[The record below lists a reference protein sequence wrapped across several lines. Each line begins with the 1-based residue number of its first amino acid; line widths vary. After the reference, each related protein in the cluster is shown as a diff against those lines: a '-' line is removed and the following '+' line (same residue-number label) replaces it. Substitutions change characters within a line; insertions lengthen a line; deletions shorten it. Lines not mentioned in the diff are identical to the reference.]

1 MQPRADSLLTDLA
14 HRVRLPAQLL
24 VVLERCTLTLSR
36 TRCPSPSGGSRVDG
50 GRGSGARREQTN
62 AAAYSRLWWRAAI
75 RAAFQHSS
83 LPSIRRA
90 RPVARPP
97 VRARAHPRTV
107 CLTFRHR
114 HGGRVCQS
122 RRLLRA
128 VGLPFLPLN
137 ETTAG
142 PSALSYTPGR
152 GFPLG
157 TKPGPACELQTM
169 PLPPTGRCAADR
181 RSSACCRC
189 RCRPWYTAGP
199 SALSYTPGLFFFFSF
214 CSVLAGSCVRVSTF
228 RTHAFLGGAMQHES
242 GP

>member
-97 VRARAHPRTV
+97 VRARAHSRTV

-122 RRLLRA
+122 RRLLTA

-137 ETTAG
+137 ETFAAALSSLDLHGAIFDRREARRQCHWARAERVRGASSWLADKRRPAGVAQPVAQYSAACTVAAG
-142 PSALSYTPGR
+142 PLCRKGSCAQPEHR
-152 GFPLG
+152 
-157 TKPGPACELQTM
+157 
-169 PLPPTGRCAADR
+169 PTGGASQHSRQGCSRRAGWLLAEAAR
-181 RSSACCRC
+181 
-189 RCRPWYTAGP
+189 
-199 SALSYTPGLFFFFSF
+199 
-214 CSVLAGSCVRVSTF
+214 
-228 RTHAFLGGAMQHES
+228 
-242 GP
+242 

>member
-122 RRLLRA
+122 RRLLTA
-128 VGLPFLPLN
+128 VGRAFLPLN
-137 ETTAG
+137 ETFAACTEFIR
-142 PSALSYTPGR
+142 STR
-152 GFPLG
+152 GNIRPPWPHIRHTCTYLL
-157 TKPGPACELQTM
+157 PRPA
-169 PLPPTGRCAADR
+169 R
-181 RSSACCRC
+181 
-189 RCRPWYTAGP
+189 
-199 SALSYTPGLFFFFSF
+199 
-214 CSVLAGSCVRVSTF
+214 
-228 RTHAFLGGAMQHES
+228 
-242 GP
+242 

>member
-97 VRARAHPRTV
+97 VRARAHSRTV
-107 CLTFRHR
+107 CLTFRH
-114 HGGRVCQS
+114 QS
-122 RRLLRA
+122 RRLLTA
-128 VGLPFLPLN
+128 VGRAFLPLN
-137 ETTAG
+137 ETFAACTEFIRSTRGNIRPPWHAAPRCHASAARASQILPPRTQLCRQLGAVVG
-142 PSALSYTPGR
+142 PSPSVRFRNSTRHRAG
-152 GFPLG
+152 
-157 TKPGPACELQTM
+157 
-169 PLPPTGRCAADR
+169 CAETNAAWLR
-181 RSSACCRC
+181 RR
-189 RCRPWYTAGP
+189 
-199 SALSYTPGLFFFFSF
+199 
-214 CSVLAGSCVRVSTF
+214 
-228 RTHAFLGGAMQHES
+228 
-242 GP
+242 

>member
-97 VRARAHPRTV
+97 VRARAHSRTV

-137 ETTAG
+137 ETFAAL
-142 PSALSYTPGR
+142 PALSSLDLHGAI
-152 GFPLG
+152 F
-157 TKPGPACELQTM
+157 
-169 PLPPTGRCAADR
+169 DR
-181 RSSACCRC
+181 RGPRRLGLGLAARQASRHHGAARTPPAAAHTATIVRSGQLTGSYASDGLDVSQPVSIGTAC
-189 RCRPWYTAGP
+189 
-199 SALSYTPGLFFFFSF
+199 GL
-214 CSVLAGSCVRVSTF
+214 
-228 RTHAFLGGAMQHES
+228 
-242 GP
+242 

>member
-1 MQPRADSLLTDLA
+1 MLTYTSVSPAGLFLRYHAVIVKRPLKATSTDQARVMQLCADSLLTDLA

-36 TRCPSPSGGSRVDG
+36 TRCPSPSGGGSRVDG

-97 VRARAHPRTV
+97 VRARAHSRTV

-114 HGGRVCQS
+114 QAVESVNRVVC
-122 RRLLRA
+122 
-128 VGLPFLPLN
+128 
-137 ETTAG
+137 
-142 PSALSYTPGR
+142 
-152 GFPLG
+152 
-157 TKPGPACELQTM
+157 
-169 PLPPTGRCAADR
+169 
-181 RSSACCRC
+181 
-189 RCRPWYTAGP
+189 
-199 SALSYTPGLFFFFSF
+199 
-214 CSVLAGSCVRVSTF
+214 
-228 RTHAFLGGAMQHES
+228 
-242 GP
+242 

>member
-97 VRARAHPRTV
+97 VRARAHSRTV
-107 CLTFRHR
+107 RLTFRHR

-128 VGLPFLPLN
+128 VGLSIRCSSITQHHTPASHREFLDSHWPIYSPLLLRGD
-137 ETTAG
+137 ASQLAPPRYG
-142 PSALSYTPGR
+142 PLW
-152 GFPLG
+152 PL
-157 TKPGPACELQTM
+157 T
-169 PLPPTGRCAADR
+169 
-181 RSSACCRC
+181 
-189 RCRPWYTAGP
+189 
-199 SALSYTPGLFFFFSF
+199 FSPKEPN
-214 CSVLAGSCVRVSTF
+214 A
-228 RTHAFLGGAMQHES
+228 
-242 GP
+242 

>member
-1 MQPRADSLLTDLA
+1 MKLITRTSRRADAVRLFAAANQGQLPSRPRSGDRATVRAGRQSWSLA
-14 HRVRLPAQLL
+14 HRVCLPAQLL

-97 VRARAHPRTV
+97 VRARAHSRTV

-114 HGGRVCQS
+114 QAVESVNRVVC
-122 RRLLRA
+122 
-128 VGLPFLPLN
+128 
-137 ETTAG
+137 
-142 PSALSYTPGR
+142 
-152 GFPLG
+152 
-157 TKPGPACELQTM
+157 
-169 PLPPTGRCAADR
+169 
-181 RSSACCRC
+181 
-189 RCRPWYTAGP
+189 
-199 SALSYTPGLFFFFSF
+199 
-214 CSVLAGSCVRVSTF
+214 
-228 RTHAFLGGAMQHES
+228 
-242 GP
+242 

>member
-36 TRCPSPSGGSRVDG
+36 TRCPSPSGGGSRVDG

-97 VRARAHPRTV
+97 VRARAHSRTV

-114 HGGRVCQS
+114 RGGRVCQS
-122 RRLLRA
+122 RRLLTA
-128 VGLPFLPLN
+128 VGRAFLPLN
-137 ETTAG
+137 ETFAACTEFIR
-142 PSALSYTPGR
+142 STR
-152 GFPLG
+152 GNIR
-157 TKPGPACELQTM
+157 
-169 PLPPTGRCAADR
+169 PPWSRRDDATGR
-181 RSSACCRC
+181 SSKPRGKVGVKFWAQ
-189 RCRPWYTAGP
+189 
-199 SALSYTPGLFFFFSF
+199 LQKIFKKI
-214 CSVLAGSCVRVSTF
+214 V
-228 RTHAFLGGAMQHES
+228 
-242 GP
+242 

>member
-97 VRARAHPRTV
+97 VRARAHSRTV

-122 RRLLRA
+122 RRLLTA
-128 VGLPFLPLN
+128 VGRAFLPLN
-137 ETTAG
+137 ETFAACTEFIRSTRG
-142 PSALSYTPGR
+142 NIRRRVRFCKTKLQIALC
-152 GFPLG
+152 PL
-157 TKPGPACELQTM
+157 
-169 PLPPTGRCAADR
+169 
-181 RSSACCRC
+181 
-189 RCRPWYTAGP
+189 
-199 SALSYTPGLFFFFSF
+199 LS
-214 CSVLAGSCVRVSTF
+214 
-228 RTHAFLGGAMQHES
+228 
-242 GP
+242 

>member
-50 GRGSGARREQTN
+50 GRGSGARREQSN

-75 RAAFQHSS
+75 RVAFQHSS

-97 VRARAHPRTV
+97 VRARAHSRTV

-114 HGGRVCQS
+114 RGGRVCQS
-122 RRLLRA
+122 RRLLTA
-128 VGLPFLPLN
+128 VGRAFLPLN
-137 ETTAG
+137 ETFAACTEFIRSTRG
-142 PSALSYTPGR
+142 NIRPPWYGDPSERRAQHSY
-152 GFPLG
+152 
-157 TKPGPACELQTM
+157 
-169 PLPPTGRCAADR
+169 
-181 RSSACCRC
+181 RC
-189 RCRPWYTAGP
+189 RNQA
-199 SALSYTPGLFFFFSF
+199 SSSYP
-214 CSVLAGSCVRVSTF
+214 RV
-228 RTHAFLGGAMQHES
+228 
-242 GP
+242 

>member
-1 MQPRADSLLTDLA
+1 MELLVELPAYGDTGVGGVTVCAAAAAPPPPPAAAGALRGTAATGGGGVCCSCASPRANGLVMQPRADSLLTDLA

-97 VRARAHPRTV
+97 VRARAHSRTV

-114 HGGRVCQS
+114 QAVESVNRVVC
-122 RRLLRA
+122 
-128 VGLPFLPLN
+128 
-137 ETTAG
+137 
-142 PSALSYTPGR
+142 
-152 GFPLG
+152 
-157 TKPGPACELQTM
+157 
-169 PLPPTGRCAADR
+169 
-181 RSSACCRC
+181 
-189 RCRPWYTAGP
+189 
-199 SALSYTPGLFFFFSF
+199 
-214 CSVLAGSCVRVSTF
+214 
-228 RTHAFLGGAMQHES
+228 
-242 GP
+242 